1 MEIGHV
7 VEFIDHEKILC
18 AVILEIK
25 KERLRILAEN
35 GREVKL
41 AQGRLSH
48 HSAKRIDPGASR
60 VRVLETLRANAS
72 RRRALAAE
80 IDVVQLWETLSE
92 EQDWIDLE
100 TMTGLCFPG
109 ATDADHEAAVI
120 RALFDHRLYFRYDRH
135 RFFPVSRD
143 EVERRLAREA
153 EAARRRQIVETAARW
168 IKAVQ
173 ETDPPP
179 PAPAIDAAVDLETML
194 LDYLLHGRDS
204 AHAPLVKEM
213 LVRSGVPEAD
223 GLLAVLIKS
232 GRLTPNV
239 NLDLLRYETPVAF
252 AADETAAAQAALA
265 GPPPDGSEDGRR
277 DLTDLP
283 LLTIDGQGT
292 LDFDD
297 ALSLEPLEGGW
308 RLGVHIADVA
318 ALVARDGI
326 LDAAAR
332 QRASSIYTPDLKIPM
347 LPSALAENGCSLRAG
362 HQRPAISLL
371 VTLGERLEIVDQR
384 IVASLIRVGEQL
396 TYHDVNLMVEQR
408 QDLAQLQRIA
418 THFRQ
423 RRIEAGAVQI
433 NVPEVV
439 ASLDGSG
446 QVVVHRLN
454 RESPS
459 RLIVSELM
467 ILANWLMAKALAQ
480 WGLPAIFRS
489 QPAPRER
496 LYQGEE
502 GTLFQHHMQRKLL
515 SRLVLD
521 TQPQPHV
528 GLGLDAYVTATSPIR
543 KYFDLVT
550 QRQLRAGLGIEAPY
564 SPEEIARLLQMLEQP
579 LARVALIQ
587 RRRQRYWL
595 LKYLEGRVGARE
607 EAICLQRRRS
617 SYLILMPAYMLECDL
632 PLSVGTTLNP
642 KDLVQV
648 TIQHVDARRDLLRV
662 FLS

>member
-1 MEIGHV
+1 MEIGHI

-18 AVILEIK
+18 AVVLEVK

-41 AQGRLSH
+41 AAARLSH
-48 HSAKRIDPGASR
+48 HGANRIDPGASR
-60 VRVLETLRANAS
+60 VRMLETLRATAA
-72 RRRALAAE
+72 RRRALAAD
-80 IDVVQLWETLSE
+80 IDVVQLWETLNE

-109 ATDADHEAAVI
+109 QADADHEAAVI
-120 RALFDHRLYFRYDRH
+120 RALFDHRLYFRYDCR
-135 RFFPVSRD
+135 RFHPVSRD
-143 EVERRLAREA
+143 DVQRRLAREA
-153 EAARRRQIVETAARW
+153 EAARRRRIVETAARW
-168 IKAVQ
+168 LKVVR

-179 PAPAIDAAVDLETML
+179 PAPAIDADVDLETML

-204 AHAPLVKEM
+204 VHAVLVKEM
-213 LVRSGVPEAD
+213 LARSGVPEAE
-223 GLLAVLIKS
+223 GVLAVLVKS
-232 GRLTPNV
+232 GRLAPDV
-239 NLDLLRYETPVAF
+239 NLDLARYETPVAF
-252 AADETAAAQAALA
+252 SPAETAAARAVLA
-265 GPPPDGSEDGRR
+265 GPSPDGSESGRQ

-297 ALSLEPLEGGW
+297 ALSLEPLDHGW

-318 ALVARDGI
+318 ARVPREGV

-347 LPSALAENGCSLRAG
+347 LPPVLAEDGCSLRAD
-362 HQRPAISLL
+362 HVRPAISLL
-371 VTLGERLEIVDQR
+371 VTLDERLEIADRR

-396 TYHDVNLMVEQR
+396 TYHDVNLMVDQR
-408 QDLAQLQRIA
+408 RDLARLQRIA
-418 THFRQ
+418 VHFRQ

-439 ASLDGSG
+439 PALNGNG

-454 RESPS
+454 RESPA

-496 LYQGEE
+496 LYPGEE

-521 TQPQPHV
+521 TQPQAHV

-543 KYFDLVT
+543 KYFDLLT
-550 QRQLRAGLGIEAPY
+550 QRQLRAGLGLEAPY
-564 SPEEIARLLQMLEQP
+564 RQEELVRLLQVLELP

-587 RRRQRYWL
+587 RNRQRYWL
-595 LKYLEGRVGARE
+595 LKYLEGRIGAKE

-617 SYLILMPAYMLECDL
+617 SYLILMPAYMIECDL
-632 PLSVGTTLNP
+632 PLSAGTTLKP
-642 KDLVQV
+642 EDLVQV

-662 FLS
+662 FLG

>member
-1 MEIGHV
+1 MEIGHI

-18 AVILEIK
+18 AVVLEVK
-25 KERLRILAEN
+25 KERLRILTEN

-41 AQGRLSH
+41 AAGRLSH
-48 HSAKRIDPGASR
+48 HSAARIDPGTSR
-60 VRVLETLRANAS
+60 VRTLETLRAAAA

-80 IDVVQLWETLSE
+80 IDVVLLWETLNQD
-92 EQDWIDLE
+92 QDWIDLD

-109 ATDADHEAAVI
+109 RTDADHQSAVI
-120 RALFDHRLYFRYDRH
+120 RALFDHRLYFRYDRC
-135 RFFPVSRD
+135 RFFPASRED
-143 EVERRLAREA
+143 VEQRLAREA
-153 EAARRRQIVETAARW
+153 EAARRRQMVETAGRW
-168 IKAVQ
+168 IKAVR
-173 ETDPPP
+173 ETDAPP
-179 PAPAIDAAVDLETML
+179 PAPVVDAATDLESML

-204 AHAPLVKEM
+204 AHAALVKEM
-213 LVRSGVPEAD
+213 LTRSGMAEAD
-223 GLLAVLIKS
+223 GILPVLVKS
-232 GRLTPNV
+232 GKLDPDV
-239 NLDLLRYETPVAF
+239 NLDLRRYRTPVAF
-252 AADETAAAQAALA
+252 AAAETAAAEAALA
-265 GPPPDGSEDGRR
+265 VSRPGGLENGRQ
-277 DLTDLP
+277 DLTGLS
-283 LLTIDGQGT
+283 LLTIDGQAT

-308 RLGVHIADVA
+308 RLGVHIADVG
-318 ALVARDGI
+318 ALVTRDGV

-332 QRASSIYTPDLKIPM
+332 QRASSIYMPDQKIPM
-347 LPSALAENGCSLRAG
+347 LPPALAEDGCSLRADRV
-362 HQRPAISLL
+362 RPAVSLL
-371 VTLGERLEIVDQR
+371 VTLDERLEIADRR

-396 TYHDVNLMVEQR
+396 TYHDVNLMVDQR

-418 THFRQ
+418 AHFRQ

-439 ASLDGSG
+439 AALNGGGRVS
-446 QVVVHRLN
+446 VHRLN

-480 WGLPAIFRS
+480 WGLPAVFRS

-496 LYQGEE
+496 LYRGEE

-521 TQPQPHV
+521 TQPRPHV

-543 KYFDLVT
+543 KYVDLVT
-550 QRQLRAGLGIEAPY
+550 QRQLRAGLGLEPPY
-564 SPEEIARLLQMLEQP
+564 GEEDIARLLQTLEQP
-579 LARVALIQ
+579 LAQVAQIQ
-587 RRRQRYWL
+587 RNRQRYWL
-595 LKYLEGRVGARE
+595 LKHLEGRIGTRE

-617 SYLILMPAYMLECDL
+617 SNLVLMPAYMLECDL
-632 PLSVGTTLNP
+632 PLSSGTTLNP
-642 KDLVQV
+642 EDLVQV

>member
-1 MEIGHV
+1 MEIGHI

-18 AVILEIK
+18 AVVLEVK

-41 AQGRLSH
+41 AAGRLSH
-48 HSAKRIDPGASR
+48 HSTARIDPGASR
-60 VRVLETLRANAS
+60 VRTLETLRAVAA

-80 IDVVQLWETLSE
+80 IDVVLLWETLNE
-92 EQDWIDLE
+92 DQDWIDLD

-109 ATDADHEAAVI
+109 RPDAHHQSAVI
-120 RALFDHRLYFRYDRH
+120 RALFDHRLYFRYDGS
-135 RFFPVSRD
+135 RFFPASPEDVRQ
-143 EVERRLAREA
+143 RLAREA

-168 IKAVQ
+168 LKAVR
-173 ETDPPP
+173 ETDAPPA
-179 PAPAIDAAVDLETML
+179 APAIDAATDLESML

-204 AHAPLVKEM
+204 THGALVKEI
-213 LVRSGVPEAD
+213 LTRSGMAEAD
-223 GLLAVLIKS
+223 GLLPVLVKS
-232 GRLTPNV
+232 GKLTPDV
-239 NLDLLRYETPVAF
+239 NLDLCRFQTPVAF
-252 AADETAAAQAALA
+252 AAAETAAAEAALA
-265 GPPPDGSEDGRR
+265 VSRPGGLENGRQ
-277 DLTDLP
+277 DLTHLP
-283 LLTIDGQGT
+283 LLTIDGQAT

-308 RLGVHIADVA
+308 RLGVHIADVGT
-318 ALVARDGI
+318 LVARDSV

-332 QRASSIYTPDLKIPM
+332 QRASSIYMPDRKIPM
-347 LPSALAENGCSLRAG
+347 LPPALAEDGCSLRADRV
-362 HQRPAISLL
+362 RPAVSLL
-371 VTLGERLEIVDQR
+371 VTLDQRLEIVDQG

-396 TYHDVNLMVEQR
+396 TYHDVNLMVDQR
-408 QDLAQLQRIA
+408 EDLAQLRHIA
-418 THFRQ
+418 AHFRQ

-439 ASLDGSG
+439 AALNGSG
-446 QVVVHRLN
+446 QVAVHRLN

-480 WGLPAIFRS
+480 WGLPAVFRS

-496 LYQGEE
+496 LYRGEE

-521 TQPQPHV
+521 TQPRPHV

-543 KYFDLVT
+543 KYIDLVT
-550 QRQLRAGLGIEAPY
+550 QRQLRAGLGLEPPY
-564 SPEEIARLLQMLEQP
+564 GEEEVARLLQVLAQP
-579 LARVALIQ
+579 LAQVVQIQ
-587 RRRQRYWL
+587 RNRQRYWL
-595 LKYLEGRVGARE
+595 LKHLEGRIGARE

-617 SYLILMPAYMLECDL
+617 SYLVLMPAYMLECDL
-632 PLSVGTTLNP
+632 PLSSGPSLNP
-642 KDLVQV
+642 EDLVQV
-648 TIQHVDARRDLLRV
+648 TIQHVDARRDILRV
-662 FLS
+662 FPS

>member
-1 MEIGHV
+1 
-7 VEFIDHEKILC
+7 
-18 AVILEIK
+18 
-25 KERLRILAEN
+25 
-35 GREVKL
+35 
-41 AQGRLSH
+41 
-48 HSAKRIDPGASR
+48 
-60 VRVLETLRANAS
+60 
-72 RRRALAAE
+72 
-80 IDVVQLWETLSE
+80 
-92 EQDWIDLE
+92 
-100 TMTGLCFPG
+100 
-109 ATDADHEAAVI
+109 
-120 RALFDHRLYFRYDRH
+120 
-135 RFFPVSRD
+135 
-143 EVERRLAREA
+143 
-153 EAARRRQIVETAARW
+153 
-168 IKAVQ
+168 
-173 ETDPPP
+173 
-179 PAPAIDAAVDLETML
+179 
-194 LDYLLHGRDS
+194 
-204 AHAPLVKEM
+204 
-213 LVRSGVPEAD
+213 
-223 GLLAVLIKS
+223 
-232 GRLTPNV
+232 
-239 NLDLLRYETPVAF
+239 
-252 AADETAAAQAALA
+252 
-265 GPPPDGSEDGRR
+265 
-277 DLTDLP
+277 
-283 LLTIDGQGT
+283 
-292 LDFDD
+292 
-297 ALSLEPLEGGW
+297 
-308 RLGVHIADVA
+308 
-318 ALVARDGI
+318 
-326 LDAAAR
+326 
-332 QRASSIYTPDLKIPM
+332 
-347 LPSALAENGCSLRAG
+347 
-362 HQRPAISLL
+362 
-371 VTLGERLEIVDQR
+371 
-384 IVASLIRVGEQL
+384 
-396 TYHDVNLMVEQR
+396 VNLMVEQR

-587 RRRQRYWL
+587 RQRQRYWL